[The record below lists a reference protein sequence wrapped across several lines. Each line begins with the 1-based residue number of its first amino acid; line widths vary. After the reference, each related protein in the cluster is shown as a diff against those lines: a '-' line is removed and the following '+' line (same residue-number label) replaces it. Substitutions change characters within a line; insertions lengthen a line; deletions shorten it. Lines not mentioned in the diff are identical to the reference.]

1 MMARN
6 PDTELIHIIFTTE
19 DIESMAEDVEI
30 NFDLA
35 LERARNWASDI
46 EDAAVGFIYDQL
58 YNVVERDAP

>member
-1 MMARN
+1 MSSQSEN
-6 PDTELIHIIFTTE
+6 ELIHIIFTTE
-19 DIESMAEDVEI
+19 DIESIAEDAEI

-46 EDAAVGFIYDQL
+46 EDTAVGLIYDQL